1 MKKILMLLATLA
13 LPIFTFASEAE
24 LEMPHGFATN
34 PDTKILYWGF
44 LIVILGLLFGFY
56 QFFKVRKLKAH
67 SSMLE
72 IGNVIFKTWNERYV
86 AFSLDAVLIVVVVVN
101 IVLIYLTLYFLD

>member
-1 MKKILMLLATLA
+1 MKKILLSLAALA
-13 LPIFTFASEAE
+13 LPIFTFASEAD
-24 LEMPHGFATN
+24 LEMPNGFATN

-72 IGNVIFKTWNERYV
+72 IGNVIFKTCSTYLKQQGK
-86 AFSLDAVLIVVVVVN
+86 FLIILFVF
-101 IVLIYLTLYFLD
+101 IGAAIAL